1 MAFLSILFICN
12 SAYAQLWEEWFQ
24 QKKTQIKYLEQQIAA
39 LKVYTDYAKKG
50 YEVVSS
56 GVNLVNDIKNG
67 DFSLHNDYFGSLKQI
82 NPAISNSVKV
92 AEILAYQFS
101 ILKLSNDAVKSVQSD
116 KNFTAEEINYLK
128 KVFNNLM
135 QACSAVLDELLLA
148 TGNNELEMKDGERLK
163 WIDRLYMDMK
173 DKYAFARSFS
183 QQSNVLS
190 VQRSKEQ
197 SEISISKK
205 LNGLH

>member
-1 MAFLSILFICN
+1 MLIVFTCN
-12 SAYAQLWEEWFQ
+12 VADAQLWEEWFQ

-50 YEVVSS
+50 YEVISS
-56 GVNLVNDIKNG
+56 GINLVNDIKNG
-67 DFSLHNDYFGSLKQI
+67 DFNLNNDYFGSLKQI

-92 AEILAYQFS
+92 AEIIAYQFS
-101 ILKLSNDAVKSVQSD
+101 ILKLSKDVVQSVQSD
-116 KNFTAEEINYLK
+116 KNFTPDEISYLK
-128 KVFNNLM
+128 KVFDSLVL
-135 QACSAVLDELLLA
+135 ACSSLLDELLLV
-148 TGNNELEMKDGERLK
+148 TSNNELELKDDERLNR
-163 WIDRLYMDMK
+163 IDRLYLDMK
-173 DKYAFARSFS
+173 DKYAFAKSFS

-197 SEISISKK
+197 SEIDISKK